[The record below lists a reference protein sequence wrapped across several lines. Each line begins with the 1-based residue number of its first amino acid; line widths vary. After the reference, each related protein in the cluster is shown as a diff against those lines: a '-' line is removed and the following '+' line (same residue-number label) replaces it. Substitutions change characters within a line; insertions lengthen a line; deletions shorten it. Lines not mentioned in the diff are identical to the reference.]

1 MRQLKLAAI
10 NQALAQR
17 ADQRLLRTAQ
27 TVEQYQGRT
36 VSIDGRQLLNFC
48 ANDYLGLATEP
59 KVLQAYADG
68 AARFGAGGSG
78 SPLVSGQHQ
87 VHQQLRE
94 LLCDWL
100 GFEQVLL
107 FASGFAANHAMLTT
121 LCDKQDMLLL
131 DKLSHASLIDGT
143 LHSGARYKRF
153 AHNDNAALGALLQR
167 YPGAFVVTEG
177 VFSMDGDSP
186 DLPQL
191 VTLCQQHDA
200 MLLLDD
206 AHGLGVMGAQGRG
219 TASAAGLNPDAVFC
233 TMANFGKALGVGG
246 AFLGASNSVI
256 DYLEQFGRHYVYSTA
271 LSPALCQAVI
281 QSIQLCRQ
289 DNWRRD
295 KLHSNIQLFRKLAAD
310 LALMPS
316 STPIQG
322 VILGGNDDALRLSQQ
337 LKQAGIWVTA
347 IRPPTVPVGSARL
360 RITLSSQHSSD
371 DIQYLVQQLRLFI

>member
-10 NQALAQR
+10 NQALALR
-17 ADQRLLRTAQ
+17 AEQQLLRAAQ

-36 VSIDGRQLLNFC
+36 VTVGGRQLLNFC
-48 ANDYLGLATEP
+48 ANDYLGLATDP
-59 KVLQAYADG
+59 KVQQAYADG

-107 FASGFAANHAMLTT
+107 FSSGFAANHAMLTT

-131 DKLSHASLIDGT
+131 DKLSHASLIDGA

-153 AHNDNAALGALLQR
+153 AHNDNTALAALLQR
-167 YPGAFVVTEG
+167 YPGAFVITEG

-191 VTLCQQHDA
+191 AGLCWQHDA

-206 AHGLGVMGAQGRG
+206 AHGLGVLGAEGRG
-219 TASAAGLNPDAVFC
+219 TASQALLSPDAVFC

-246 AFLGASNSVI
+246 AFLGASKSVI

-295 KLHSNIQLFRKLAAD
+295 KLHSNIQLFRELAAD

-316 STPIQG
+316 NTPIQG
-322 VILGGNDDALRLSQQ
+322 VILGGNDDALRLSRQ

-360 RITLSSQHSSD
+360 RITLSSQHSTE
-371 DIQYLVQQLRLFI
+371 DIQYLVQQLRQFI